1 MDPANQREFQHLLRR
16 VTDLVKKARPE
27 ELAALLKGDARLEIV
42 YKKQG
47 GAKSAKTM
55 ADLDYDESYLKIL
68 IDDLQKSETRVEAER
83 ILRTARLRKPQLQRM
98 CRMLDVPHQ
107 GKDTVGQLRDNLIDS
122 TVGVKLRSRAILG
135 R

>member
-1 MDPANQREFQHLLRR
+1 MEPGNQRDFQHLLRR

-47 GAKSAKTM
+47 TKSGKTM
-55 ADLDYDESYLKIL
+55 ADLDYDESYLKII
-68 IDDLQKSETRVEAER
+68 IDDLHKADTRVEGER

-107 GKDTVGQLRDNLIDS
+107 GKDTVGQLRDNLVDS
-122 TVGVKLRSRAILG
+122 TIGVKLRSRAILG